1 MATATEETKR
11 RFPVLWIVCTFLVVN
26 SAYLLITDNWPTPP
40 RTEPATFLFLG
51 NVLLHLLIGLGL
63 ATYALLRFRDWWR
76 SLKPQSGFARFIGV
90 LAALS
95 VAACL
100 VTGIYLLIF
109 ANLQKQ
115 RPYLD
120 THVGSAAAALAFTLL
135 YLALR
140 VKSVAGAAARR
151 FAPQMGVP
159 VLVPLLVLS
168 TMVGVQVSST
178 TIKNPHWAPSSNY
191 DEGGGKGSLFWPSSA
206 QTLQKERFFPAEY
219 FTNSQACQ
227 KCHPDIFKQW
237 SESAHRFSSFNNQF
251 YRKSI
256 EYMQEVI
263 GPESSKWCAGCHDP
277 AVLFTE
283 KPGTGKPRFDF
294 PIKDQVWPPEDFPT
308 AHSGLA
314 CASCHSI
321 VGVKSTMGQADV
333 FLDYPPMHK
342 YAISNNPVMVSLHDF
357 LVRRAPGPHKKT
369 FLRPFMRQQPADFCS
384 SCHKVHL
391 DVGVNNFRWVRG
403 FNEYDAWQQSGVS
416 SYGAG
421 AFYYPV
427 DDKTGQ
433 PDFKKCVDCHMPRI
447 PSNDDGNKG
456 GLVRSHRFP
465 AANTALPFVNEMPDQ
480 MKVTT
485 DILKTALTV
494 DIFALRRGPKTAEPL
509 TTRPAA
515 PETPASL
522 TMTGSDVS
530 AAFVPT
536 AGRTLADTVIAP
548 LGGRDI
554 AVSRGEAVDFDVVAR
569 TRKVGHVFP
578 GGTMD
583 AFDSW
588 MEFTIA
594 DETGK
599 VIYASGFLESPNG
612 PVDKWAHF
620 YRAFLLDGEGNYI
633 NKRNAWAFRTPLY
646 VQGIP
651 PGAGD
656 TVRYRVVI
664 PKDAGSKLTL
674 TARVLYR
681 KFSFFYTHFA
691 YGGRPTMPSDPGY
704 AKNGVLSNIGIG
716 HSGIIP
722 GVTTDYDNRPFQFD
736 ASTDHV
742 SGKIKGIPDLPI
754 IEVARNDLT
763 IRVVDGAAPAPRPM
777 DLKGLADA
785 DREKLR
791 VRWNDYGIGFLR
803 TGDLLRARY
812 AFQQVSVVAPK
823 WPEGYANLA
832 RTYLTE
838 GNLEAAH
845 TAFDKAFAMYAAKQ
859 TPMTKYFEARTRN
872 FYAMM
877 WKEMGDYDRAL
888 AEWTKCAAVFP
899 KDRNVHDQMGIVY
912 FLQSK
917 FREAATELETT
928 LTIDPEDLTAHYN
941 LMRAYRGLGDEA
953 TAAKHEKLYLR
964 FKSDETQT
972 HIMGPYEQS
981 HPWDNAESIVL
992 HEHAAHP
999 WPVGLK
1005 PPAPPP
1011 PPAPAAAP
1019 GAAPAGAP
1027 AAAPAPAGA
1036 PK

>member
-1 MATATEETKR
+1 MAPGTAAPKR
-11 RFPVLWIVCTFLVVN
+11 RFPALWIVCTVLVVN

-51 NVLLHLLIGLGL
+51 SVLLHLLIGLGL
-63 ATYALLRFRDWWR
+63 ATYSLVRFRDWLR
-76 SLKPQSGFARFIGV
+76 GLKPQGGFARFIGV

-95 VAACL
+95 VAVCL
-100 VTGIYLLIF
+100 VTGVYLLIY
-109 ANLQKQ
+109 ANLQAQ
-115 RPYLD
+115 RPYLN
-120 THVGSAAAALAFTLL
+120 THVGSAAAALGFTLL

-140 VKSVAGAAARR
+140 VKPAAAAAARR
-151 FAPQMGVP
+151 LAPQMGVP
-159 VLVPLLVLS
+159 VLLPLVVLS

-178 TIKNPHWAPSSNY
+178 TIKNPHWAPESNY

-227 KCHPDIFKQW
+227 TCHPDIFKQW

-256 EYMQEVI
+256 EYMQEVV

-283 KPGTGKPRFDF
+283 MPGTGKPRFDF
-294 PIKDQVWPPEDFPT
+294 PIKDQVWPPEKFPT

-342 YAISNNPVMVSLHDF
+342 YAISDNPVMKGLHDF

-369 FLRPFMRQQPADFCS
+369 FLRPFMRTQPADFCA

-421 AFYYPV
+421 AFYYPS

-465 AANTALPFVNEMPDQ
+465 AANTALPFVNDHPDQ
-480 MKVTT
+480 MKVTV

-494 DIFALRRGPKTAEPL
+494 DIFALRRGPKAAERLVTPKGTPDAP
-509 TTRPAA
+509 TTL
-515 PETPASL
+515 S
-522 TMTGSDVS
+522 MTGEDVS
-530 AAFVPT
+530 AAFVPSI
-536 AGRTLADTVIAP
+536 GRTLTDTVIAP
-548 LGGRDI
+548 IGGRDI
-554 AVSRGEAVDFDVVAR
+554 AVARGEEVSFDVVAR

-583 AFDSW
+583 AFDTW
-588 MEFTIA
+588 MEFTVT
-594 DETGK
+594 DENGK
-599 VIYASGFLESPNG
+599 VVFASGYLEYPKG

-620 YRAFLLDGEGNYI
+620 YRAFLLDGGGNPI
-633 NKRNAWAFRTPLY
+633 NKRNAFLFRTPLY
-646 VQGIP
+646 VQAIP

-656 TVRYRVVI
+656 TVRYRVQI
-664 PKDAGSKLTL
+664 PKDATGKLKL

-681 KFSFFYTHFA
+681 KFSFFYTNFA
-691 YGGRPTMPSDPGY
+691 FAGRGLIPGDPMYGKD
-704 AKNGVLSNIGIG
+704 GVLSHIGAG
-716 HSGIIP
+716 HDGTIP
-722 GVTTDYDNRPFQFD
+722 GVTVNSDSRAYAFD
-736 ASTDHV
+736 AATDRV
-742 SGKIKGIPDLPI
+742 SGNFKGIPDLPI

-763 IRVVDGAAPAPRPM
+763 ISVVDGPAPAPKPM

-803 TGDLLRARY
+803 VGDLLRARY
-812 AFQQVSVVAPK
+812 AFQQATVVAPK
-823 WPEGYANLA
+823 WPEGYANLG

-838 GNLEAAH
+838 GNLDEARKAYE
-845 TAFDKAFAMYAAKQ
+845 KAFELYAAKV
-859 TPMTKYFEARTRN
+859 TPMTKYFEARSRN
-872 FYAMM
+872 FYAMV
-877 WKEMGDYDRAL
+877 WKELGDYDRAL
-888 AEWTKCAAVFP
+888 AEWKKCAAVFP
-899 KDRNVHDQMGIVY
+899 KDRNVHNQMGIVL
-912 FLQSK
+912 FLQGRFAESVK
-917 FREAATELETT
+917 ELEQS

-964 FKSDETQT
+964 FKADETQT
-972 HIMGPYEQS
+972 QITGPYQLT
-981 HPWDNAESIVL
+981 HPWDNNEATIL
-992 HEHAAHP
+992 HEHGDHG
-999 WPVGLK
+999 WPAGLK
-1005 PPAPPP
+1005 PPPP
-1011 PPAPAAAP
+1011 PPAPAPAA
-1019 GAAPAGAP
+1019 AAGTS